1 MSHIKPL
8 KLSAFALLVL
18 AGCSATVQ
26 AQVSTSKEFI
36 TAPAA
41 VVKKAPLSE
50 NELKRWSHLDL
61 IKDSIPGMSVDKAYA
76 ELLQGKKGQKVI
88 VGIVDSGVDI
98 EHEDLQGMIW
108 TNKKEIPGNGID
120 DDKNGFIDDIH
131 GWNFLGDAVHEN
143 LEMTRIV
150 KKGDDG
156 SAEYKEAL
164 AQYTEKYQEALKDK
178 EQADILLGFHNTL
191 KKELNKTDY
200 KQEDLKSITSADPN
214 VLRSKAI
221 MNQIFTNAGP
231 TFNPES
237 ELTEYSEQV
246 EDQLKYNLNKDYDGR
261 KIIGDN
267 PEDIKNNH
275 YGNNVVF
282 GPDKEKALHGTH
294 VAGIIAQVRGNNL
307 GGDGVANNVE
317 ILTVRAVPDGDEYD
331 KDIALAIRYAVDN
344 GAKVINGSFGKSF
357 SPHKQWVYDAI
368 QYAAKKDVL
377 IVHAAGNDGYNI
389 DETKNINYP
398 NDSKDNVKEFA
409 DNLITIGAIN
419 KSYGENVVAPFSNF
433 GKINVD
439 VFAPGEEIYATVPNN
454 KYKYLQGTSMA
465 SPNAAGV
472 AALIRSY
479 YPKLKAAQVKKILMD
494 SGVALP
500 SMVVLGKSEN
510 PEEKPK
516 PISSVESSKTAKMV
530 NAYNA
535 LLMAEDLSKGKSKK

>member
-8 KLSAFALLVL
+8 KLSAFAMLVL

-36 TAPAA
+36 TAPTA

-76 ELLQGKKGQKVI
+76 ELLHGKKGQKVI
-88 VGIVDSGVDI
+88 VGVVDSGVDI
-98 EHEDLQGMIW
+98 EHEDLKGMIW

-120 DDKNGFIDDIH
+120 DDKNGFIDDVH

-150 KKGDDG
+150 KKADDG
-156 SAEYKEAL
+156 SPEYKAAL
-164 AQYTEKYQEALKDK
+164 AQYTEKYEEALQDK
-178 EQADILLGFHNTL
+178 QQADFLLDVHNTI
-191 KKELNKTDY
+191 KKELNKADY
-200 KQEDLKSITSADPN
+200 KIEDLSKITSTDPK
-214 VLRSKAI
+214 VARSKAI
-221 MNQIFTNAGP
+221 MTQIFTNAGP

-261 KIIGDN
+261 KIVGDN
-267 PEDIKNNH
+267 PEDIKNTK

-294 VAGIIAQVRGNNL
+294 VAGIIAQIRGNNL
-307 GGDGVANNVE
+307 GGDGVASPNVE

-357 SPHKQWVYDAI
+357 SPHKDWVYDAI
-368 QYAAKKDVL
+368 KYAAKKDVL

-398 NDSKDNVKEFA
+398 NDSQDNVKEFA

-419 KSYGENVVAPFSNF
+419 KEYGENVVASFSNF

-472 AALIRSY
+472 AALVRSY

-500 SMVVLGKSEN
+500 STVVLGTSKN
-510 PEEKPK
+510 PGEKPAAV
-516 PISSVESSKTAKMV
+516 SSAESSKTAKMV

-535 LLMAEDLSKGKSKK
+535 LLMAEKMSKK

>member
-1 MSHIKPL
+1 MNHIKSNC
-8 KLSAFALLVL
+8 LSAFALLVL
-18 AGCSATVQ
+18 AGCGATLQ
-26 AQVSTSKEFI
+26 AQESLQKLPV
-36 TAPAA
+36 TAPLAI
-41 VVKKAPLSE
+41 VKKAPVTE

-76 ELLQGKKGQKVI
+76 ELLQGKKGVKVI

-98 EHEDLQGMIW
+98 EHEDLKGMIW
-108 TNKKEIPGNGID
+108 TNPKEIAGNGID
-120 DDKNGFIDDIH
+120 DDKNGFIDDVH
-131 GWNFLGDAVHEN
+131 GWNFLGDVVHEN

-156 SAEYKEAL
+156 SAAYKTAL
-164 AQYTEKYQEALKDK
+164 AQYNEKYEKALKDK
-178 EQADILLGFHNTL
+178 EQVDFLLEVHNTI
-191 KKELNKTDY
+191 KKELNKTTY
-200 KQEDLKSITSADPN
+200 KIEDLSTITSTAPK
-214 VLRSKAI
+214 VAQSKNI
-221 MNQIFTNAGP
+221 MTQIFTNAGP
-231 TFNPES
+231 TFDPEA
-237 ELTEYSEQV
+237 ELEEYRKQV
-246 EDQLKYNLNKDYDGR
+246 YGELDYNLNKEFNGR
-261 KIIGDN
+261 KVLGDN
-267 PEDIKNNH
+267 PDDIKNNH
-275 YGNNVVF
+275 YGNNIVF
-282 GPDKEKALHGTH
+282 GPDKEEALHGTH

-357 SPHKQWVYDAI
+357 SPHKQWVYDALL
-368 QYAAKKDVL
+368 YAKKKDVL

-398 NDSKDNVKEFA
+398 NDSQDNVKEFT
-409 DNLITIGAIN
+409 DNVITIGAIN
-419 KSYGENVVAPFSNF
+419 KAYGETVIAPFSNF

-465 SPNAAGV
+465 APNAAGV

-479 YPKLKAAQVKKILMD
+479 YPKLKAVQVKQILMD

-500 SMVVLGKSEN
+500 AKVVLGEN
-510 PEEKPK
+510 PNPDAA
-516 PISSVESSKTAKMV
+516 PVAVSSAESSKTAKMV

-535 LLMAEDLSKGKSKK
+535 LLMAEKMSKK